1 VPGLATRSASA
12 ISGFN
17 DLVGELREQASSGG
31 PVAEL
36 VEAVLDKTG
45 YQLALETSED
55 LQDVT
60 RVENLQ
66 EMVSVVREFDGS
78 RPNETRADGTLA
90 DFLERVALV
99 ADADQIPDGTE
110 HGGLV
115 TLMTLHT
122 AKGLEF
128 PVVFIVGMEEE
139 VFPHARSLTN
149 ERELQEERRLAY
161 VGITRAQERLYLTR
175 AAFRNWWGR
184 PAYHTPSR
192 FLSEIP
198 ASLVEWKRDAKA
210 AASTP
215 ASARMAARPGVTS
228 VGNRTIPAL
237 TPGDRVNHNKFG
249 LGTVVSADGFGDTAE
264 AKIDFGGEYGLMH
277 LVLRYA
283 PLEKI

>member
-45 YQLALETSED
+45 YQLALESSED

-66 EMVSVVREFDGS
+66 EMVSVAREFDGS
-78 RPNETRADGTLA
+78 RSNETRADGTLA

-184 PAYHTPSR
+184 SAYHTPSR

-198 ASLVEWKRDAKA
+198 ASLVEWKRDAKGGGRGLD
-210 AASTP
+210 
-215 ASARMAARPGVTS
+215 AR
-228 VGNRTIPAL
+228 VG
-237 TPGDRVNHNKFG
+237 
-249 LGTVVSADGFGDTAE
+249 ADGGQTGRDLGRQQDHPGAD
-264 AKIDFGGEYGLMH
+264 ARGPGKPRQVRPRHRGLRRRLRRHRGGEH
-277 LVLRYA
+277 RLRRGVRPDA
-283 PLEKI
+283 PGP